1 MTSPLQQQGIAQRV
15 AALAERVREIETARR
30 GHALERVSSG
40 SPQLDRLLA
49 GGFQR
54 GSLVEWLADSPASGA
69 GTLALVAGREAA
81 CQGGAIVVIDRERT
95 FYPPA
100 AAALGVDLARLMIV
114 RPQNEADHAWA
125 LDQILRS
132 RGVAAVWCRV
142 PRADDHA
149 WRRWQLAAE
158 TTGAL
163 GLFVRELAARDEP
176 SWSEWRLGV
185 RPIVDR
191 ACEGV
196 GRSREVADRARH
208 VSVEVLRMRGGRAGG
223 ATEIQLPENPAA
235 ERPADPRSGSTN
247 HEARAMHLAAPV
259 GPAKA
264 GRRSRRA

>member
-1 MTSPLQQQGIAQRV
+1 MASPLQQQGIAQRV
-15 AALAERVREIETARR
+15 AALADRVREIETARR
-30 GHALERVSSG
+30 GHARERITSG

-69 GTLALVAGREAA
+69 GTLALVASREAA
-81 CQGGAIVVIDRERT
+81 RQGGAIVVVDREHT

-100 AAALGVDLARLMIV
+100 AAALGMDLARLVIV
-114 RPQNEADHAWA
+114 RPQNETDQAWA
-125 LDQILRS
+125 LDQVLRS

-142 PRADDHA
+142 SRADDHA

-158 TTGAL
+158 TSGAV
-163 GLFVRELAARDEP
+163 GLLVRDLAARDEP

-185 RPIVDR
+185 RPLADL
-191 ACEGV
+191 ACQP
-196 GRSREVADRARH
+196 ADRARH

-223 ATEIQLPENPAA
+223 ATEIQLPDNPSA
-235 ERPADPRSGSTN
+235 ERPADPRAGSMN
-247 HEARAMHLAAPV
+247 HEARAMHLAAPM
-259 GPAKA
+259 GPAKT